1 MNVNKDEGKDE
12 DIDRQ
17 RSTNKENR
25 PQKQWMEVE
34 EWITNTIELPQY
46 CVVFMQN
53 ELVSMDIIREITD
66 ESELRQIGI
75 QNESHQSLIISEIQK
90 L

>member
-1 MNVNKDEGKDE
+1 
-12 DIDRQ
+12 
-17 RSTNKENR
+17 
-25 PQKQWMEVE
+25 MEVE

-75 QNESHQSLIISEIQK
+75 QNVSHQCLIMSEIRK
-90 L
+90 LHIPEYPLQINDIYVNHIH